1 MLERGAPTMQTHF
14 FSESLTRRALD
25 QQELAQ
31 RRHAGHH
38 GQLGMVADGGA
49 ARTSGQSPMVL
60 ILQTQGAYLT
70 SPG

>member
-1 MLERGAPTMQTHF
+1 MQTHF

-25 QQELAQ
+25 QQELTQ

-49 ARTSGQSPMVL
+49 ARDIWTKPDGLNSSDSGRIPHV
-60 ILQTQGAYLT
+60 TTVRG
-70 SPG
+70 